1 MFQLRNKEPE
11 AVILPKELPDW
22 EPKVVYPSE
31 HELDALGHRLD
42 HARKALDQT
51 QPDTWARTYWQDLVN
66 NLVRKWRRL
75 LVETNIGVHRN
86 LVSESW
92 TINHDWIEGDP
103 YGDNYGVMF
112 HWWNERVSGHQLQ
125 EDLNR
130 SWAVYQEARYQ
141 NALKGFV

>member
-1 MFQLRNKEPE
+1 MNWFRPKEPE

-22 EPKVVYPSE
+22 EPKIVYPSE

-92 TINHDWIEGDP
+92 TINHNSIEDDP
-103 YGDNYGVMF
+103 VADIPQLRLEWLDNF
-112 HWWNERVSGHQLQ
+112 SSRHRVEQGLELSWARAQ
-125 EDLNR
+125 ED
-130 SWAVYQEARYQ
+130 RYQ